1 MRTSLQYGYWQL
13 AAAMAAVIFAAQPA
27 PAQNQGQ
34 QPFAAPAARPN
45 GAVNVPFGRNQGV
58 GDQAV
63 AGPDGA
69 EGGAASADFDS
80 LIDLITSTVDVES
93 WAENGT
99 GEGDIQPFFNGVYVD
114 AAGALRIGNGQAKQ
128 SLTAVRSRG
137 VRGSTEL
144 KKLDAKPQAAAASAN
159 AAGLSR
165 ESSAL
170 RYVSLRRLEAAI
182 ADCQRRHVP
191 LEPEMLTLAG
201 LQRVSYVL
209 VYPEA
214 NDLVLA
220 GPAGD
225 WQTAPSGAIVSLE
238 TGRPVVRLDDLL
250 TLWRRQRAEKS
261 AAFGC
266 SIVPRQE
273 ALARTQEYLA
283 SGAGQP
289 LEPGMR
295 RRWLAGLRDQL
306 GVQDV
311 EYYNIDP
318 DTRVAGLL
326 LAADYHMKLVGMGL
340 AEGVPGVKS
349 YLATVRVG
357 KNGELPPMS
366 VLRWWF
372 SRPASTVEVSA
383 AGDAFAM
390 ADRCVEV
397 LSENEMLAA
406 RGERVHTGESEAL
419 NRQFAESF
427 TKQFAELADKYP
439 VYGELERV
447 FELALALA
455 LIEREGL
462 TEKAGWTP
470 SLLVDARRLRLPQVK
485 SPRTVETVVNHRVV
499 GGRHIIAGISG
510 GVRIDAAKQIAVSS
524 ANDNSAGKL
533 TPAKKPVEQAHA
545 AEELVWW
552 WD

>member
-1 MRTSLQYGYWQL
+1 MRTSLYRAAHAAAL
-13 AAAMAAVIFAAQPA
+13 AAAFLLASATYG
-27 PAQNQGQ
+27 QNQRA
-34 QPFAAPAARPN
+34 PFAAPAARPN
-45 GAVNVPFGRNQGV
+45 GGVNVPFGPNQG
-58 GDQAV
+58 
-63 AGPDGA
+63 AGNQGPAGQNGA

-114 AAGALRIGNGQAKQ
+114 AAGALRMREGGAKAT
-128 SLTAVRSRG
+128 LAAVRSRG
-137 VRGSTEL
+137 ARTGSGTDL
-144 KKLDAKPQAAAASAN
+144 AKVAGTPQAAGSARAS
-159 AAGLSR
+159 S
-165 ESSAL
+165 EL

-182 ADCQRRHVP
+182 ADCQRRHAP

-209 VYPEA
+209 VYPESQ
-214 NDLVLA
+214 DLVLA

-225 WQTAPSGAIVSLE
+225 WQTTPTGAIVSIE
-238 TGRPVVRLDDLL
+238 TGRPIVRLDDLL
-250 TLWRRQRAEKS
+250 TLWRRQSGEKS
-261 AAFGC
+261 KAFGC

-273 ALARTQEYLA
+273 ALARTQQYLA
-283 SGAGQP
+283 AGAGQP

-357 KNGELPPMS
+357 KNGELPPIS

-372 SRPASTVEVSA
+372 SMPAANVEA
-383 AGDAFAM
+383 TAEGDAFAM
-390 ADRCVEV
+390 AARCVEV

-406 RGERVHTGESEAL
+406 RGERVHTGQSEAL
-419 NRQFAESF
+419 N
-427 TKQFAELADKYP
+427 KQFADSFTEHFSQLADKYP

-447 FELALALA
+447 FELSLALA

-462 TEKAGWTP
+462 TEKASWTP
-470 SLLVDARRLRLPQVK
+470 TLFVDGQRLRLPKVK
-485 SPRTVETVVNHRVV
+485 SPRTVETVINHRVV

-510 GVRIDAAKQIAVSS
+510 GVRLDALKQVATSAADEQTAAALGTAKARVAPPNAADSESS
-524 ANDNSAGKL
+524 
-533 TPAKKPVEQAHA
+533 
-545 AEELVWW
+545 WW

>member
-1 MRTSLQYGYWQL
+1 
-13 AAAMAAVIFAAQPA
+13 
-27 PAQNQGQ
+27 
-34 QPFAAPAARPN
+34 
-45 GAVNVPFGRNQGV
+45 V
-58 GDQAV
+58 GDGFFGPQGGNP
-63 AGPDGA
+63 AGGPADGA

-80 LIDLITSTVDVES
+80 LIDLITSTVEVES

-114 AAGALRIGNGQAKQ
+114 AAGALRMSVGARATLA
-128 SLTAVRSRG
+128 SVRSG
-137 VRGSTEL
+137 GSPG
-144 KKLDAKPQAAAASAN
+144 KASAAKFPPATARDAQIN
-159 AAGLSR
+159 R
-165 ESSAL
+165 SARSASPL
-170 RYVSLRRLEAAI
+170 RYVSLSRLEAAI

-191 LEPEMLTLAG
+191 FDPAMLTLAG
-201 LQRVSYVL
+201 LERVNYVL
-209 VYPEA
+209 VYPETG
-214 NDLVLA
+214 DLVLA
-220 GPAGD
+220 GPASD
-225 WQTAPSGAIVSLE
+225 WQTAPNGAIVSPQ

-250 TLWRRQRAEKS
+250 ALWRRQRAEKS

-283 SGAGQP
+283 ASAAKP
-289 LEPGMR
+289 LEPGTR
-295 RRWLAGLRDQL
+295 RAWLKGLRDNL

-311 EYYNIDP
+311 EYSNVDP
-318 DTRVAGLL
+318 NTRIAGLL

-349 YLATVRVG
+349 YLATVRIG
-357 KNGELPPMS
+357 PGGQLPPME

-372 SRPASTVEVSA
+372 AMPASTVEASA
-383 AGDAFAM
+383 KRDAFAM

-397 LSENEMLAA
+397 LSENELLAA
-406 RGERVHTGESEAL
+406 RGQRVHTGQSEDL
-419 NRQFAESF
+419 NKRFADSF
-427 TKQFAELADKYP
+427 TEHFAELADKYP

-462 TEKAGWTP
+462 TEKSAWSP
-470 SLLVDARRLRLPQVK
+470 SLLLDAERLRLPRIQ
-485 SPRTVETVVNHRVV
+485 SPTSVETVINHRVV

-510 GVRIDAAKQIAVSS
+510 GVWLDGDKSLAVTAADKASATALQQAKTHPIAGADEKSII
-524 ANDNSAGKL
+524 
-533 TPAKKPVEQAHA
+533 
-545 AEELVWW
+545 WW

>member
-1 MRTSLQYGYWQL
+1 MRTCQPYRHWRL
-13 AAAMAAVIFAAQPA
+13 AAAFVATSLSAAAAL
-27 PAQNQGQ
+27 AQNQG

-58 GDQAV
+58 GNQGP
-63 AGPDGA
+63 AGQNGA

-114 AAGALRIGNGQAKQ
+114 AAGALRMRDGGAKA
-128 SLTAVRSRG
+128 SLAAVRARG
-137 VRGSTEL
+137 VRGGAAGDLQKTT
-144 KKLDAKPQAAAASAN
+144 AKPQAAAQGVASA
-159 AAGLSR
+159 R
-165 ESSAL
+165 EGNAL

-201 LQRVSYVL
+201 LQRVRYVL
-209 VYPEA
+209 VYPETQ
-214 NDLVLA
+214 DLVLA

-250 TLWRRQRAEKS
+250 TLWRRQREKKS
-261 AAFGC
+261 TAFGC

-283 SGAGQP
+283 AVAGQP
-289 LEPGMR
+289 LEPGTR

-349 YLATVRVG
+349 YLATVRIG
-357 KNGELPPMS
+357 KNGELPPIS

-372 SRPASTVEVSA
+372 SMRASTVEASA
-383 AGDAFAM
+383 SGDAFAM

-406 RGERVHTGESEAL
+406 RGERVHTGESESL
-419 NRQFAESF
+419 NEQFADSF
-427 TKQFAELADKYP
+427 TEHFAALADKYT

-455 LIEREGL
+455 LFEREEL

-470 SLLVDARRLRLPQVK
+470 TLLVDAQRLRLPKIK
-485 SPRTVETVVNHRVV
+485 SPRTVETVINHRVV

-510 GVRIDAAKQIAVSS
+510 GVRLDAAKQIAVSS
-524 ANDNSAGKL
+524 AADKSAAELGA
-533 TPAKKPVEQAHA
+533 AKQALEQAQA
-545 AEELVWW
+545 ADQLAWW